1 MKIGILCSG
10 VALGVYIPAIYA
22 YRDLKKR
29 SNVSPE
35 VFVLENLIF
44 DDKKDKIKENKIAFH
59 RNFSVARMGQRMAGD
74 ILPSVDPDKLAEIFE
89 TWINKEI
96 HHFIVVSGFWVSV
109 LEVFKNRY
117 PSWDFS
123 AECLHIDCVVSA
135 SWKKVNYSAPYYH
148 SSWLV
153 SHSGNKVVSEL
164 NMTELEPVPFDKRQK
179 RFLAHG
185 GGWGMGTY
193 QSKIPE
199 LKKAGFALDIV
210 AYEKD
215 EIPAETGDDRY
226 FMVNPHWSPWHR
238 NADGEHTFPPIAQI
252 VPGEEPVYRYKEA
265 HHELLDVTREV
276 IGVISKPGGATL
288 LDSLAAA
295 TPLIL
300 LDNFGDYEA
309 KNAELWI
316 SLGFGIYYE
325 DWKKEGF
332 SFDILK
338 KMNENL
344 MSARGKQPY
353 FIDDYLKRIGGV
365 ILCSQEP
372 R

>member
-1 MKIGILCSG
+1 MKAGILCSG
-10 VALGVYIPAIYA
+10 VALGVYIPAIYVHHE
-22 YRDLKKR
+22 LKKR
-29 SNVSPE
+29 DNVFSE
-35 VFVLENLIF
+35 VFVLESLIF
-44 DDKKDKIKENKIAFH
+44 DDKRDKIKENKIAFH

-74 ILPSVDPDKLAEIFE
+74 ILPSIDPHKLAEVFE
-89 TWINKEI
+89 TWVNKEI
-96 HHFIVVSGFWVSV
+96 RHFIVISGFWVSV
-109 LEVFKNRY
+109 LEVFKSRY
-117 PSWDFS
+117 PSWNFT

-135 SWKKVNYSAPYYH
+135 SWNKVNYSAPYYH

-153 SHSGNKVVSEL
+153 SHSRNKVVSEL
-164 NMTELEPVPFDKRQK
+164 NMTELEPIPFDKRLK
-179 RFLAHG
+179 RFLTHG

-199 LKKAGFALDIV
+199 LKKAGFDLDIV
-210 AYEKD
+210 AYEMG
-215 EIPAETGDDRY
+215 EIPVTKENDRY
-226 FMVNPHWSPWHR
+226 FMIDPCWSPWHR
-238 NADGEHTFPPIAQI
+238 NLKGEYTFPPIGRI
-252 VPGEEPVYRYKEA
+252 VPGEEPAFSYKEA

-276 IGVISKPGGATL
+276 VGVISKPGGATL

-295 TPLIL
+295 TPLIM

-332 SFDILK
+332 SFDILR

-344 MSARGKQPY
+344 MSARGRQPY
-353 FIDDYLKRIGGV
+353 FVDQYLERIQGV
-365 ILCSQEP
+365 I
-372 R
+372 